1 MADIWTSLGA
11 WMLLICTAAIWSFAV
26 YKENLLFRIIENL
39 GLGVAIGYAVM
50 RGLQSIQ
57 ASGIA
62 GVQAGDTA
70 MIIFILVG
78 LLFFLRLSPSTMAY
92 GRLPMTVIVAAG
104 AGATITAAF
113 EVHIMKNVAA
123 TAALNLASTDPVTLI
138 SNWIMV
144 IGVIGVLFYFTFLTG
159 IWRRGGRSLE
169 IFTTVGQYIL
179 FAAFGSMW
187 GNMMLFRVMLGVG
200 RVLEILKAFGLA

>member
-1 MADIWTSLGA
+1 MSDIWTSIGA
-11 WMLLICTAAIWSFAV
+11 WMLLICTAAIWSIAV

-39 GLGVAIGYAVM
+39 GLGVAIGYAVI

-62 GVQAGDTA
+62 GIQAGDYA
-70 MIIFILVG
+70 MVIFIIMG

-92 GRLPMTVIVAAG
+92 GRLPMAVIVAAG

-113 EVHIMKNVAA
+113 EVHIMQNVSA
-123 TAALNLASTDPVTLI
+123 TAGLNLASTNPVTLI
-138 SNWIMV
+138 SNWI
-144 IGVIGVLFYFTFLTG
+144 IVIGVLGVLLYFTFLTG
-159 IWRRGGRSLE
+159 IWRRGGRPLE
-169 IFTTVGQYIL
+169 IFTTLGQYIL

-187 GNMMLFRVMLGVG
+187 GNMMLFRCMLGVG
-200 RVLEILKAFGLA
+200 RVLEILKAFGMA

>member
-1 MADIWTSLGA
+1 MTDIYAAIGG
-11 WMLLICTAAIWSFAV
+11 WMLLICTAAIWSIAV

-50 RGLQSIQ
+50 RGLQSVQ
-57 ASGIA
+57 ASGVA
-62 GVQAGDTA
+62 GVAAGDYA
-70 MIIFILVG
+70 MIIFILLG
-78 LLFFLRLSPSTMAY
+78 LMFFLRLSPSTMTY
-92 GRLPMTVIVAAG
+92 GRLPMCVIVAAG

-113 EVHIMKNVAA
+113 EVHIMQNVAA

-138 SNWIMV
+138 SNWIIV
-144 IGVIGVLFYFTFLTG
+144 IGVLGVLFYFTFLTG
-159 IWRRGGRSLE
+159 IWRRGGRPLTL
-169 IFTTVGQYIL
+169 FTTLGQYIL

-187 GNMMLFRVMLGVG
+187 GNMMLFRCMLGVG